1 MNGLSLT
8 TIVGIFGAVVG
19 GALGIYF
26 SSYTD
31 VVWLSYIIR
40 LSLAALFGSLFS
52 FLGWYLNKEGLLVN
66 IFQLINLLV
75 GLLLFYLL
83 FCVVSFIVL
92 SFTPFSKELINVY
105 GTYVPIPLSFL
116 AIIIY
121 IKKKKINFK
130 KSYDT
135 TEDDIYY

>member
-66 IFQLINLLV
+66 RINPLSLDTNS
-75 GLLLFYLL
+75 LLL
-83 FCVVSFIVL
+83 IQ
-92 SFTPFSKELINVY
+92 T
-105 GTYVPIPLSFL
+105 SFL
-116 AIIIY
+116 KLY
-121 IKKKKINFK
+121 TNF
-130 KSYDT
+130 SDRNR
-135 TEDDIYY
+135 

>member
-1 MNGLSLT
+1 MAKLHYK
-8 TIVGIFGAVVG
+8 IVTRCPV
-19 GALGIYF
+19 
-26 SSYTD
+26 
-31 VVWLSYIIR
+31 R
-40 LSLAALFGSLFS
+40 LSFS

-92 SFTPFSKELINVY
+92 SFTPFSKELINAY

-121 IKKKKINFK
+121 IKKKKLISKSRMIQQKTIYIIK
-130 KSYDT
+130 KATLPAKAVGYLLKPYSVVT
-135 TEDDIYY
+135 GV

>member
-8 TIVGIFGAVVG
+8 TIVGIFGAAIG
-19 GALGIYF
+19 GALGIYI

-31 VVWLSYIIR
+31 IVWLSYIIR
-40 LSLAALFGSLFS
+40 FSLAALFGSFFS
-52 FLGWYLNKEGLLVN
+52 FLGWYLNKKGLLVN
-66 IFQLINLLV
+66 IFQFINLLV

-92 SFTPFSKELINVY
+92 SFTPISKELINIY

-116 AIIIY
+116 AIIRY
-121 IKKKKINFK
+121 IKKKKIKFK

-135 TEDDIYY
+135 IEDDIYY

>member
-19 GALGIYF
+19 GALGIYI
-26 SSYTD
+26 SSYTNI
-31 VVWLSYIIR
+31 VWLSYIIR
-40 LSLAALFGSLFS
+40 LLLAVLFGSLFS
-52 FLGWYLNKEGLLVN
+52 FFGWYLNKEGLLVN
-66 IFQLINLLV
+66 IFQFINLLV

-92 SFTPFSKELINVY
+92 SFIPISQELINVY

-135 TEDDIYY
+135 TEDVYY